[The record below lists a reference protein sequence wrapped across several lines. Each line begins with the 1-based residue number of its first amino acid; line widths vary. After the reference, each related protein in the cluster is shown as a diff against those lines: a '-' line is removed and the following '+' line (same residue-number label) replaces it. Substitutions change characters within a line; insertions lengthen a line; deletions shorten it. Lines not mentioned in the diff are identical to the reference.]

1 MFEFEPKI
9 TEELKGLKNV
19 VLAPHVGNA
28 TFETRDAMA
37 ETAVRNILAVLNGEE
52 AVTPVNQKYSLQNKK
67 KPSGIGRFLFIFF
80 ICSFDGL
87 CLRN

>member
-52 AVTPVNQKYSLQNKK
+52 AVTPVNQKYSLQKK
-67 KPSGIGRFLFIFF
+67 ETFRNRKVSFYFSLFALLMVFV
-80 ICSFDGL
+80 
-87 CLRN
+87 

>member
-37 ETAVRNILAVLNGEE
+37 ETAVRNILAVLNGERTCN
-52 AVTPVNQKYSLQNKK
+52 ACQSKVFVTK
-67 KPSGIGRFLFIFF
+67 
-80 ICSFDGL
+80 
-87 CLRN
+87 

>member
-37 ETAVRNILAVLNGEE
+37 ETAVRNILAVLNDEE
-52 AVTPVNQKYSLQNKK
+52 PVTPINQKYSLQNKRNL
-67 KPSGIGRFLFIFF
+67 PESEGFYLSLFALL
-80 ICSFDGL
+80 DGL

>member
-37 ETAVRNILAVLNGEE
+37 EMAVRNILAVLNGEE
-52 AVTPVNQKYSLQNKK
+52 PVTPVNQKYSLQNKRNL
-67 KPSGIGRFLFIFF
+67 PEPEGFFIFLYLLF
-80 ICSFDGL
+80 
-87 CLRN
+87 

>member
-1 MFEFEPKI
+1 M
-9 TEELKGLKNV
+9 

-67 KPSGIGRFLFIFF
+67 PSGIGRFLFFF
-80 ICSFDGL
+80 TLLLLMVFV
-87 CLRN
+87 

>member
-52 AVTPVNQKYSLQNKK
+52 AVTPVNQKYSLQKK
-67 KPSGIGRFLFIFF
+67 ETFRNRKVSYFSLFALLMVFV
-80 ICSFDGL
+80 
-87 CLRN
+87 

>member
-37 ETAVRNILAVLNGEE
+37 EMAVRNILAVLNGEE
-52 AVTPVNQKYSLQNKK
+52 PVTPVNQKYSLQNKRNL
-67 KPSGIGRFLFIFF
+67 PESEGFSYFSLFALLMVFV
-80 ICSFDGL
+80 
-87 CLRN
+87 

>member
-1 MFEFEPKI
+1 M
-9 TEELKGLKNV
+9 

-67 KPSGIGRFLFIFF
+67 KPSDSEGFFYFSLFALLMVFV
-80 ICSFDGL
+80 
-87 CLRN
+87 

>member
-52 AVTPVNQKYSLQNKK
+52 AVTPVNQKYSLQKK
-67 KPSGIGRFLFIFF
+67 KPSGIGRFLLFFF

>member
-37 ETAVRNILAVLNGEE
+37 EMAVRNILAVLNGEE
-52 AVTPVNQKYSLQNKK
+52 PVTPVNQKYCYKK
-67 KPSGIGRFLFIFF
+67 KPSGTGRFLLFFF

>member
-37 ETAVRNILAVLNGEE
+37 EMAVRNILAVLNGEE
-52 AVTPVNQKYSLQNKK
+52 PVTPVNQKYSLQNKK
-67 KPSGIGRFLFIFF
+67 PSGTGRFFFFF

>member
-9 TEELKGLKNV
+9 TEELKELKNV

-37 ETAVRNILAVLNGEE
+37 EMAVRNILAVLNGEE
-52 AVTPVNQKYSLQNKK
+52 PVTPVNQKVLVTIKETFRTRK
-67 KPSGIGRFLFIFF
+67 VFLFFFIRFL
-80 ICSFDGL
+80 DGL
-87 CLRN
+87 CLMN

>member
-37 ETAVRNILAVLNGEE
+37 ETAVRNILAVLNGE
-52 AVTPVNQKYSLQNKK
+52 NL
-67 KPSGIGRFLFIFF
+67 
-80 ICSFDGL
+80 
-87 CLRN
+87 